1 MSLAREEHT
10 YPLQDGKAAAEAV
23 DLAVDKE
30 LLLSLQW
37 LHVVQTAGFGT
48 LVGNILAI

>member
-23 DLAVDKE
+23 DLAVDQE

-37 LHVVQTAGFGT
+37 LHVVQTAAFGP